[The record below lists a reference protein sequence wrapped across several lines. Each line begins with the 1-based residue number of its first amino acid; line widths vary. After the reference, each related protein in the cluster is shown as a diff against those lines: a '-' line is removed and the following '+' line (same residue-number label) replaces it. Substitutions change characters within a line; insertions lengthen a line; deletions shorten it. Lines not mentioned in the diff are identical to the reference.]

1 MKSSVARQKCNTNS
15 PFWSRAKGGDR
26 QALSSFFVVSS
37 PFQTFPRCHEWFW
50 MGLVEERFPV
60 EYAAWQCGMIRND
73 LASWDLR
80 GDGVVSSCWRG
91 AFGIPPWG
99 GSNCAGVINPPLT
112 LLFFFFANPC
122 GEFAK

>member
-1 MKSSVARQKCNTNS
+1 M
-15 PFWSRAKGGDR
+15 
-26 QALSSFFVVSS
+26 
-37 PFQTFPRCHEWFW
+37 
-50 MGLVEERFPV
+50 EERFPV

-112 LLFFFFANPC
+112 LLFFSLRTRVGSLQDEFWDIFPKHFADFSQENHFRTSNWRTDFTKKPLRSL
-122 GEFAK
+122 